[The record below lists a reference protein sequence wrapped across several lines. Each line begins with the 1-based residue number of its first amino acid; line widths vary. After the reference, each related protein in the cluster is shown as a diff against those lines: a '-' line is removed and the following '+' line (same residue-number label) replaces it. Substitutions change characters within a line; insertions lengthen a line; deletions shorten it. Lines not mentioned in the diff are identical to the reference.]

1 VNCRNST
8 PLEFSVTNVNLPTHV
23 TLTAN
28 TVATVDINGAWGR
41 LHYVTEPSATMVF
54 VRNDGTAPT
63 TTPVDLDWP
72 VFPSPAEWECIP
84 SSPTSLTT
92 TTVKLKSTGT
102 PTVHIKQC
110 DCDD

>member
-1 VNCRNST
+1 
-8 PLEFSVTNVNLPTHV
+8 VTNVNLPTHV

-41 LHYVTEPSATMVF
+41 LHYVTEPSATIVF